1 MAIGHIKSAKL
12 EGTELTLKIQVDP
25 KGEPSSTGKMNL
37 IYTSGGWQDINVEG
51 SSTRLKFN
59 MSMGYRNGG
68 AR

>member
-1 MAIGHIKSAKL
+1 MAIGKIKSAKL
-12 EGTELTLKIQVDP
+12 EGTELTLKITVDP

-51 SSTRLKFN
+51 SQTQLKFN
-59 MSMGYRNGG
+59 MSMGYKNGG